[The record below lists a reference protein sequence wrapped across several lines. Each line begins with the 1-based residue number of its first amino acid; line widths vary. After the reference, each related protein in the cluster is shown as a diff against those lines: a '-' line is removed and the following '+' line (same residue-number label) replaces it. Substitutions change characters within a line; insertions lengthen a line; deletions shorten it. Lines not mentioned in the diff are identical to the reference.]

1 VTGSGPVAVKAYD
14 EIGGS
19 GAAPD
24 EVTFTY
30 DPEGDSP
37 DGGTDPTNCAGGP

>member
-1 VTGSGPVAVKAYD
+1 
-14 EIGGS
+14 
-19 GAAPD
+19 
-24 EVTFTY
+24 VTFTY